1 MTISPLIIAALLAAV
16 LVVAVL
22 ALREFFLGYEQQ
34 RALASRTALDEAE
47 RRANRLPVRLDNQL
61 RRTQLGKAVER
72 RIIASG
78 VKIRLSTFIG
88 LLTLAGL
95 LTIYA
100 IGAFLG
106 LLFGV
111 LAAVGVGWLFFRYLG
126 SREEKRREEFINQL
140 PELARVLSNATN
152 AGLAMRTAIEMGAD
166 ELDEPARVELRHTA
180 EALKLGQS
188 TEEALNE
195 LGERLPSREL
205 SVLVSTLLV
214 SSRAGGSLV
223 TALRNIST
231 TLEGRKELRR
241 EVKTTFAQSVFT
253 GYIVVALGVGTLFL
267 LNAIAPG
274 SIENLTRSVTG
285 AFVLVSSFSLF
296 ALGLFLVNR
305 VTKVDI

>member
-1 MTISPLIIAALLAAV
+1 MTLTPLIIAVALAV
-16 LVVAVL
+16 VLTIALFAV
-22 ALREFFLGYEQQ
+22 RELFLGWEQQ
-34 RALASRTALDEAE
+34 RALASRTALDHAE
-47 RRANRLPVRLDNQL
+47 RRANRLPVRLDSQL
-61 RRTQLGKAVER
+61 RRTQLGRAVEK
-72 RIIASG
+72 RIVASG
-78 VKIRLSTFIG
+78 VKIRLSTFLG
-88 LLTLAGL
+88 LLSIAGL

-111 LAAVGVGWLFFRYLG
+111 LAAVGVGWLFFRYLQ
-126 SREEKRREEFINQL
+126 SREDKRREEFISQL
-140 PELARVLSNATN
+140 PELARVLSNATS

-166 ELDEPARVELRHTA
+166 ELDEPARAELRHTA
-180 EALKLGQS
+180 EALKVGQP
-188 TEEALNE
+188 TEEALRE

-253 GYIVVALGVGTLFL
+253 GYLVAGMGIGTLFL

-274 SIENLTRSVTG
+274 SIEKLTHSVTG
-285 AFVLVSSFSLF
+285 VLILASSFGLF

-305 VTKVDI
+305 VTRIDI